1 MRWGVWEWRRCERV
15 WFSVS
20 LAEVANQL
28 LQKNNQKIVHTLL
41 HNIHVH
47 YTHTVQCSRNQHK
60 ER

>member
-1 MRWGVWEWRRCERV
+1 MRWGMWEWRRCERV

-20 LAEVANQL
+20 LAEVANQVL
-28 LQKNNQKIVHTLL
+28 PKKQQKIVHTQL